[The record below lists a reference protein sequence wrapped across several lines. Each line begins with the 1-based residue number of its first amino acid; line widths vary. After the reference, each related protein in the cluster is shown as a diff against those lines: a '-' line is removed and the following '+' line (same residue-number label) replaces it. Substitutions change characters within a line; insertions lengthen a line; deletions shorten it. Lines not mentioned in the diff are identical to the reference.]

1 MHCCKRNYSGLSE
14 IEEKKRLMR
23 AFQREGIVGV
33 RKFSMEELF
42 GLVIE
47 ERWNFNSGKWNKDMS
62 GRGDDKIKT
71 QK

>member
-1 MHCCKRNYSGLSE
+1 
-14 IEEKKRLMR
+14 MR
-23 AFQREGIVGV
+23 AFQREGIVGI
-33 RKFSMEELF
+33 RKFLMEELF